1 MPGISAPTAHN
12 LRSGGLLLASGDV
25 GNADTRSR
33 EAPGHR
39 IRGSESSLKIL
50 FKLPRSKAEILYAA
64 IAPEAADIPSRR
76 AAVNLKLEDE
86 ALILEIKARDLVALR
101 AALNSFL
108 RFIDASLNVID
119 FVSSEAR

>member
-1 MPGISAPTAHN
+1 M
-12 LRSGGLLLASGDV
+12 ASGDV

-119 FVSSEAR
+119 LVSSEAR